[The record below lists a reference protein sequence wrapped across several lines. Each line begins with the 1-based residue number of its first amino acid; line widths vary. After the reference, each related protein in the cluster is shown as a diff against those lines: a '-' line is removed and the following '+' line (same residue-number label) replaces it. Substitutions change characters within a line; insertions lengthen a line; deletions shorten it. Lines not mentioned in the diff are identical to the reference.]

1 MKKTLKTIC
10 SGAMLLLLGLFFYS
24 GYLFYEN
31 NPSQNPFIEEKEPV
45 AVEVEKNY
53 SDQVE
58 GDRFVSG
65 NTIKKNNFVYKP
77 MPSYTYYRT
86 KAMNTKEFVEMREAL
101 GIALSDYNKTSDKA
115 SNTIDSY
122 NEKSDEYIKGF
133 WEKANKP

>member
-10 SGAMLLLLGLFFYS
+10 SGAMLLLMGLFFYS
-24 GYLFYEN
+24 GYLFYDN
-31 NPSQNPFIEEKEPV
+31 NPSQNPFIDEKKPV

-58 GDRFVSG
+58 GDRFASGVS
-65 NTIKKNNFVYKP
+65 IKRNNFVYKP

-86 KAMNTKEFVEMREAL
+86 KAMNNKELAEMRESL
-101 GIALSDYNKTSDKA
+101 GIAMSDYNTSESKA
-115 SNTIDSY
+115 SDTLENY
-122 NEKSDEYIKGF
+122 NSKSDEYIKKF